1 VSTHKAGL
9 SSIFRRGGVPGVP
22 PCAATVAVALA
33 CVTTNAQQRPADYPQ
48 WRGPARNGSASA
60 FEVPPTWP
68 ERLVRKWR
76 VTVGE
81 GYATPLLVGD
91 TIYTFTRRNNREMA
105 TALAATTGATQWET
119 GYDLPY
125 TPSEPTK
132 AHGAGPKATPVFA
145 DGTLVTMGITGIVTA
160 FDGTSGRRLWQTAPP
175 AEVPFYSA
183 AASPVAYGSLVLTH
197 PGNYEPLTALD
208 RRTGEVRWR
217 AGAGGFFMSPLIASL
232 GGVTQAVT
240 FAQDGIL
247 GVDVDTGAVLWHFPW
262 TGGGTGGASPIVVGD
277 LVVVSAS
284 GQGMLALRPA
294 RRDTTWNVEAVW
306 ETAEAA
312 MYTTDLAAMDGVVY
326 GLSSRGGGQFVA
338 VDANTGAVL
347 WKGPGREATQEALV
361 HQGAHLFILKDD
373 GQLLVTRPSRQGI
386 ERIASYTVAD
396 GATWA
401 QPVLSGRRILVKDV
415 STLTLWSLD

>member
-1 VSTHKAGL
+1 MTAHDAGL
-9 SSIFRRGGVPGVP
+9 
-22 PCAATVAVALA
+22 AATSRRCRALVVLRCVLAVCLA
-33 CVTTNAQQRPADYPQ
+33 CVAANAQQRPTDYPQ

-60 FEVPPTWP
+60 FEVPRTWP
-68 ERLVRKWR
+68 ERLVRSWR

-91 TIYTFTRRNNREMA
+91 TVYTFTRRDGREVA
-105 TALAATTGATQWET
+105 AALDAGTGATRWET
-119 GYDLPY
+119 GYELPY
-125 TPSEPTK
+125 TPSEPAK

-145 DGTLVTMGITGIVTA
+145 DGTLVTMGVTGVVTA
-160 FDGTSGRRLWQTAPP
+160 FDATSGRRLWQTARP

-197 PGNYEPLTALD
+197 PGNYEPLTAFD
-208 RRTGEVRWR
+208 RRTGVVRWR
-217 AGAGGFFMSPLIASL
+217 AGGGGFFMSPLVATL
-232 GGVTQAVT
+232 GGVPQAVT

-247 GVDVDTGAVLWHFPW
+247 GVDIGTGAVLWHHPAK
-262 TGGGTGGASPIVVGD
+262 GGGTGGASPIVVGD

-284 GQGMLALRPA
+284 GVGMQAVRPT
-294 RRDTTWNVEAVW
+294 RNGTTWNVQAVW
-306 ETAEAA
+306 DAPEGA
-312 MYTTDLAAMDGVVY
+312 MYTNDLVVMNGVVY
-326 GLSSRGGGQFVA
+326 GLSNRGAGQFVA
-338 VDANTGAVL
+338 VDARTGSVL

-361 HQGAHLFILKDD
+361 NQGALLFILKDD

-386 ERIASYTVAD
+386 ERVASYTVAD
-396 GATWA
+396 SPTWA